1 MKFYYCPHCG
11 RETGHKR
18 ALGWGTFF
26 AVLLTGGLWLLAIPF
41 YPKRCIICGSKE
53 KPPRSKSE
61 LGSSIRQ
68 LIFLALLALLIVYII
83 DLSNNRYQTKK
94 TQITQTIKTTKATK
108 AKTTKTTQKKR
119 HISRKSISNIKPL
132 LSGRPINTL
141 WEFEHSKY
149 YRIMQF
155 EKYPISSTEIGYHSP
170 SRNVMVGLKL
180 WNDKIIESRFAYLQ
194 NKLPDFGT
202 FTSDVFF
209 FIASFTGVYTY
220 NEIKD
225 LAGKIG
231 NRLSDKSTQP
241 FIVKGKTVI
250 IDLID
255 TPSRS
260 YLGVVIK

>member
-53 KPPRSKSE
+53 KPKKPKT
-61 LGSSIRQ
+61 SISTWV
-68 LIFLALLALLIVYII
+68 LIILALLLIVPIVNVYV
-83 DLSNNRYQTKK
+83 DKYQTTQ
-94 TQITQTIKTTKATK
+94 TQITQTTKTAKATK
-108 AKTTKTTQKKR
+108 AKATQTTQKKR
-119 HISRKSISNIKPL
+119 HISPESISNIKPL

-180 WNDKIIESRFAYLQ
+180 WNDKIIESRFAYVQ

-202 FTSDVFF
+202 LTADMFL
-209 FIASFTGVYTY
+209 FIASFTGIYTP
-220 NEIKD
+220 NEIRD
-225 LAGKIG
+225 LAEKMG

-241 FIVKGKTVI
+241 FVVKEKKVT

-260 YLGVVIK
+260 YLGVVIR

>member
-41 YPKRCIICGSKE
+41 YPKRCIICGSKAKPE
-53 KPPRSKSE
+53 KPKT
-61 LGSSIRQ
+61 SISIWV
-68 LIFLALLALLIVYII
+68 LIILALPLIIWI
-83 DLSNNRYQTKK
+83 GSIFDDEYQTTQ
-94 TQITQTIKTTKATK
+94 TQITQTTKTAKATIAK
-108 AKTTKTTQKKR
+108 ATQTTQKKR
-119 HISRKSISNIKPL
+119 HISLESISKIKAC

-155 EKYPISSTEIGYHSP
+155 KKYPVSSTEIGYYSP
-170 SRNVMVGLKL
+170 SRNVMVGLRL
-180 WNDKIIESRFAYLQ
+180 WRNEITEARFAYLQ

>member
-53 KPPRSKSE
+53 KPKKPRRSRSTWKNMV
-61 LGSSIRQ
+61 L
-68 LIFLALLALLIVYII
+68 LIFVFALIASMI
-83 DLSNNRYQTKK
+83 DVFLDRSESYRAIRAVNQF
-94 TQITQTIKTTKATK
+94 
-108 AKTTKTTQKKR
+108 KTTKTTKKKR
-119 HISRKSISNIKPL
+119 HISPESISNIKPL

-180 WNDKIIESRFAYLQ
+180 WNDKIIESRFAYVQ

-202 FTSDVFF
+202 FTADMFL
-209 FIASFTGVYTY
+209 FIASFTGIYTP
-220 NEIKD
+220 NEIRD
-225 LAGKIG
+225 LAEKMG

-241 FIVKGKTVI
+241 FVVKEKKVT

-260 YLGVVIK
+260 YLGVVIR